1 LVQFAG
7 FTGFGLGL
15 KTGFVA
21 TSPGDCLF
29 RLGPSV

>member
-15 KTGFVA
+15 KTGFVL
-21 TSPGDCLF
+21 P
-29 RLGPSV
+29 RLLTVYSDWAHP